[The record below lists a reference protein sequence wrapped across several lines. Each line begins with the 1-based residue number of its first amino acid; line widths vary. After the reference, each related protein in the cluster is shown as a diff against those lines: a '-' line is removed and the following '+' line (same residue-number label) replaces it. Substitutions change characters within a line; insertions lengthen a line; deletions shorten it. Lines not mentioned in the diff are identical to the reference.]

1 MDDHDTDS
9 DNEPGGGWR
18 DEMESSLRAILRRG
32 PRDIGAVVSALR
44 VAMEDPSIGEADA
57 RATADRISAP
67 IDADGTVSPA
77 PVAAS

>member
-1 MDDHDTDS
+1 
-9 DNEPGGGWR
+9 
-18 DEMESSLRAILRRG
+18 LRRG

-67 IDADGTVSPA
+67 IDANGTVSPA